1 MIDRYDEVA
10 EKSAAKI
17 LSSVTE
23 AAKQM
28 GVACETNTSRT
39 RRRPKAL
46 SKRHK
51 DMAVDLIVMA
61 SHGRRGGVRMLV
73 GSQANKVLTLSPVAV
88 LICG

>member
-28 GVACETNTSRT
+28 GVACETNTSGRGGFEA
-39 RRRPKAL
+39 R
-46 SKRHK
+46 
-51 DMAVDLIVMA
+51 MAVDLIVMA

>member
-28 GVACETNTSRT
+28 GVACETNTSW
-39 RRRPKAL
+39 L
-46 SKRHK
+46 
-51 DMAVDLIVMA
+51 
-61 SHGRRGGVRMLV
+61 
-73 GSQANKVLTLSPVAV
+73 LTSL
-88 LICG
+88 